1 MFQFFN
7 YRKIMIKNSTLEK
20 NKEIDDNTIYENK
33 INEFKQ
39 KNKML
44 QKDLDT
50 AHQQLKNSE
59 NILQFNQELLQI
71 RSNLIDTMQEKETYS
86 AKQIND
92 LQKEIISRDESYEVL
107 VKM

>member
-20 NKEIDDNTIYENK
+20 NKEIDNTIYENK

-44 QKDLDT
+44 QNDLET

-71 RSNLIDTMQEKETYS
+71 RSNLIDTMLEKETSS

-92 LQKEIISRDESYEVL
+92 LQREIISKDESYEVL